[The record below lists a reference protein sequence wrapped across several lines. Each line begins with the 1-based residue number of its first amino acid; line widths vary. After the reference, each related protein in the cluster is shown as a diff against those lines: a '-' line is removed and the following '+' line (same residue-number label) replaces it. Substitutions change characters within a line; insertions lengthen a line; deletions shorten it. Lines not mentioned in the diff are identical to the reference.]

1 MRVLRRPMVRRS
13 PRLVL
18 ALVAAACEPSGV
30 KTPPCLE
37 LPLAEG
43 PAVAKV
49 GDVPITVH
57 QIVLRLREQ
66 GAAAGKRYEDKQKL
80 RQFIEDQIRFELL
93 VRAALE
99 RGLSQDPDVV
109 DTARK
114 VMVRKLLQRDLGP
127 SVFVG
132 EVPEEAIVEYYQQHL
147 DDYQQPEKVRL
158 AHVQLAPTEEGLA
171 RARALLTKL
180 KVRTNDR
187 SLFRLLV
194 NQSSVDA
201 DTRSN
206 GGELPFKTRDELTET
221 YGPSFATEVIHL
233 GAGDLSATPVQST
246 RGWHVVRLLAR
257 REALARS
264 LDEVRGEIREKLMKG
279 QRAKD
284 FDRYL
289 AEIRQRYPVA
299 LYEER
304 LDAVLAEAQ
313 GTAEAKN
320 P

>member
-1 MRVLRRPMVRRS
+1 MRVLRRPMMKRS
-13 PRLVL
+13 PGLVL
-18 ALVAAACEPSGV
+18 LLIAAACEPAGV
-30 KTPPCLE
+30 KTPPCLD
-37 LPLAEG
+37 LPPAEG
-43 PAVAKV
+43 PAVAQV

-57 QIVLRLREQ
+57 QIVVRLREQ
-66 GAAAGKRYEDKQKL
+66 GSVAGKRYEDKAKL
-80 RQFIEDQIRFELL
+80 HQFVEDQIRFELL

-99 RGLSQDPDVV
+99 RGLAQDPDVV
-109 DTARK
+109 ETARK

-127 SVFVG
+127 SVFAG
-132 EVPEEAIVEYYQQHL
+132 EVPEEAIVEYYKQHL
-147 DDYQQPEKVRL
+147 DEYQQPEKVRL
-158 AHVQLAPTEEGLA
+158 AHVQLAPTEEG
-171 RARALLTKL
+171 RARALAILTKL
-180 KVRTNDR
+180 KAKTNDR
-187 SLFRLLV
+187 NLFRLLV
-194 NQSSVDA
+194 AQSSA
-201 DTRSN
+201 DNETRTN
-206 GGELPFKTRDELTET
+206 GGELAFKTRDELTET
-221 YGPSFATEVIHL
+221 YGPSFATEVLKL
-233 GAGDLSATPVQST
+233 GAGDLSGSPVQST

-284 FDRYL
+284 FDKYL

-313 GTAEAKN
+313 GASEAKS

>member
-1 MRVLRRPMVRRS
+1 MRVLRRPMAS
-13 PRLVL
+13 CPLGLVCLL
-18 ALVAAACEPSGV
+18 AAAACQSAGG
-30 KTPPCLE
+30 KTTSCLE
-37 LPLAEG
+37 QPPAEG
-43 PAVAKV
+43 PTVAQV

-109 DTARK
+109 EAARK

-127 SVFVG
+127 AVFAG
-132 EVPEEAIVEYYQQHL
+132 EVPEEAIVEYYQQHR

-158 AHVQLAPTEEGLA
+158 AHIQLAPTEEG
-171 RARALLTKL
+171 RARTLALLTKL
-180 KVRTNDR
+180 RTKANDR
-187 SLFRLLV
+187 NLFRLLV
-194 NQSSVDA
+194 AQSSA
-201 DTRSN
+201 DLETRSN

-221 YGPSFATEVIHL
+221 YGPSFATEVLHL
-233 GAGDLSATPVQST
+233 AAGDLSTTPVQST
-246 RGWHVVRLLAR
+246 RGWHAVRLLAR

-284 FDRYL
+284 FDKYL

-313 GTAEAKN
+313 GASEAKN